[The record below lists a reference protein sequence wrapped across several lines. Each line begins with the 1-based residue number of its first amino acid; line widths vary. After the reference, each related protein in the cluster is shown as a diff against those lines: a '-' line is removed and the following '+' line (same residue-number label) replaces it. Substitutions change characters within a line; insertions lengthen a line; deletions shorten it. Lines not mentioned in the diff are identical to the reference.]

1 MKRICLLLIA
11 VTLLCSCQ
19 SVKNLHYAKSLDRA
33 TIGALQYARQLNPLR
48 LTALHIAVDPER
60 AKELSS
66 LWARVNVP
74 APLEVVDAPDRNLL
88 ATTQATIAEL
98 VRPDT
103 EVTVLVPKR
112 RYATLWRRVLHDNSS
127 AGLVRALGSM
137 DGVNVTIVPFRLGRR
152 PLLRSVS
159 SG

>member
-1 MKRICLLLIA
+1 
-11 VTLLCSCQ
+11 
-19 SVKNLHYAKSLDRA
+19 
-33 TIGALQYARQLNPLR
+33 
-48 LTALHIAVDPER
+48 
-60 AKELSS
+60 
-66 LWARVNVP
+66 
-74 APLEVVDAPDRNLL
+74 
-88 ATTQATIAEL
+88 

-152 PLLRSVS
+152 PLLRSVP